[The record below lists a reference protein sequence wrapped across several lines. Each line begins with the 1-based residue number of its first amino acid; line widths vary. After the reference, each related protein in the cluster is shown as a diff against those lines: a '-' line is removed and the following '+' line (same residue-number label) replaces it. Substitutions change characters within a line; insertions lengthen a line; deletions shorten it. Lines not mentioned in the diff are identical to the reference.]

1 MGRKEWYRE
10 GRVPLHTLRAK
21 VDFGTAA
28 AKTTFGAIGVKVWVY
43 HGDEVPHREQES
55 ERALARAHA
64 RAERGERG
72 AKPAATRGKAPATAE
87 LVAAAPDV
95 VVPDAPSVEEPSP
108 TPPESGSEPASVAPE
123 AMDGAETAA
132 APEAAPAAEAPVEAP
147 DTQGGGEG

>member
-1 MGRKEWYRE
+1 
-10 GRVPLHTLRAK
+10 LHTLRAK

-72 AKPAATRGKAPATAE
+72 TKPAATRGKAPAEAE
-87 LVAAAPDV
+87 SVAAAPDV
-95 VVPDAPSVEEPSP
+95 VASDAAPAETPSSTPS
-108 TPPESGSEPASVAPE
+108 ESGVEPTSVTPE
-123 AMDGAETAA
+123 ATEGAEAPAA
-132 APEAAPAAEAPVEAP
+132 SEAAPAVEAP
-147 DTQGGGEG
+147 AEATETRDGGEG